1 MASVSLGSG
10 PADGAATPACPT
22 PALAP
27 WLSLQTTAL
36 DDLPCVPPPARPV
49 GLGPTACVPTP
60 LRAGTCWTSRASARS
75 LQQQQDDKS
84 PSGSATLRSSS
95 VAPKKPPK
103 PANSCHKEA
112 LATTPVQALAARQPS
127 RDQIARP
134 QATVTDEALATTPV
148 QVLVAARELSR
159 EPTARQATG
168 VDPTPICHARSESR
182 TPSQRRVPTAW
193 AAPVQSWV
201 PVAMA
206 SQPHEVQQTRFQASA
221 PASPVT
227 TMFSQRNLVG
237 IASTLSAPRAVASP
251 MTPSLPGSSS
261 SSLILARC
269 LTPSVPPTGQGLLS
283 TPALRSR
290 SATKVQSARQLSV
303 PSVPFQVGSLR
314 SLAGTPSLPSFIPA
328 TPSMATKPTRF
339 DMQQPWEKQSHSWVP
354 PATLMA
360 SLQLPQD
367 VSILPPKATPGA
379 LPRVVPPCPQP
390 GDSAHPSR
398 QASSTAISS
407 TALVT
412 ERTAVEQSEPVA
424 QPVRPASSSSRGAA
438 DEAYLSFTSA
448 SSSRQHPA
456 KTNTGIVNADA
467 IEEGFTHLGICDGV
481 SGVHHLGIPPDELP
495 WELLRSCRARLQL
508 PSGHPEAEAED
519 GWITGLIQDAYD
531 NTQAYGATTLLLA
544 VLRGSDLI
552 TANIGDCSLIVLRP
566 QSLQPLQLR
575 LVFKTEPG
583 RYDARRPVQVQRLH
597 GFSDENARDVIKRA
611 SVSRVPVRHGDI
623 VVLGSDGLFDNLRDE
638 EIKRVLERRCG
649 GTNGSVPHRGQLQQ
663 AAGALVDAA
672 ISNVGLDST
681 GARQMDPWQVP
692 GNGGVPPANNADDTT
707 ALVAVLVAA
716 DASTAA
722 PRDSEE
728 PLESCAGVINF

>member
-1 MASVSLGSG
+1 
-10 PADGAATPACPT
+10 
-22 PALAP
+22 
-27 WLSLQTTAL
+27 
-36 DDLPCVPPPARPV
+36 
-49 GLGPTACVPTP
+49 
-60 LRAGTCWTSRASARS
+60 
-75 LQQQQDDKS
+75 
-84 PSGSATLRSSS
+84 
-95 VAPKKPPK
+95 
-103 PANSCHKEA
+103 
-112 LATTPVQALAARQPS
+112 
-127 RDQIARP
+127 
-134 QATVTDEALATTPV
+134 
-148 QVLVAARELSR
+148 
-159 EPTARQATG
+159 
-168 VDPTPICHARSESR
+168 
-182 TPSQRRVPTAW
+182 
-193 AAPVQSWV
+193 
-201 PVAMA
+201 
-206 SQPHEVQQTRFQASA
+206 
-221 PASPVT
+221 
-227 TMFSQRNLVG
+227 
-237 IASTLSAPRAVASP
+237 
-251 MTPSLPGSSS
+251 
-261 SSLILARC
+261 
-269 LTPSVPPTGQGLLS
+269 
-283 TPALRSR
+283 
-290 SATKVQSARQLSV
+290 
-303 PSVPFQVGSLR
+303 
-314 SLAGTPSLPSFIPA
+314 
-328 TPSMATKPTRF
+328 MATKPTRF